1 MVPRQMR
8 PREVWTCPCD
18 QWKQPGH
25 HRTQRH
31 DHEGKRRTK
40 LPTTCGSK
48 PQGNFEPKSGA
59 LLWSALSSKTL
70 AKTAPRAFQNPAGR
84 HPNRSKIDPGGTY
97 ESSDATKSAQEAAK
111 RRPRAPKRRPRAPK
125 TCPRAPQTRP
135 RQALEGPKRLQ
146 KRAW

>member
-8 PREVWTCPCD
+8 QRAVWTCPCD

-70 AKTAPRAFQNPAGR
+70 AKTAPRALQNPARR